1 LDNPSITRDRG
12 TSNYICP
19 ECGSTNIVIDRSVGE
34 HICSRCGYVIGDK
47 LLDRT
52 PEWRAFNVLEKAKR
66 SRVGLPTSLAV
77 SDKGLH
83 TTIGNIYKD
92 TKGTVSKERKWQ
104 LLRLSKWQRRVSG
117 STHQR
122 NLNKAMS
129 ILARLVSQLKI
140 RRNVQEQAALFYR
153 KALRKELIKGR
164 SIENV
169 MSACLYAAC
178 RMTNTQRTLKEISK
192 HISGDKLELART
204 YRLLYKE
211 LDFNIPRPNARNRVP
226 KIASKANIPQNIQQR
241 AVDLLKTAEEEKIT
255 AGKDPNGLA
264 AAALY
269 IACIQEDQK
278 FTQKDIAYAAGVTE
292 VTIRNRYKGIVK
304 ELDIS
309 L

>member
-1 LDNPSITRDRG
+1 MS
-12 TSNYICP
+12 TSPQGQEDTIHACP
-19 ECGSTNIVIDRSVGE
+19 ECGSTHIVIDNKVGE
-34 HICSRCGYVIGDK
+34 RVCSQCGYVLGEVFM
-47 LLDRT
+47 DRT
-52 PEWRAFNVLEKAKR
+52 PEWRAFNTQEQNSR

-83 TTIGNIYKD
+83 TSFGNIYRD
-92 TKGTVSKERKWQ
+92 TKGKVSTERKWQ

-117 STHQR
+117 DSNQR

-129 ILARLVSQLKI
+129 ILARLVSNLNISRQ
-140 RRNVQEQAALFYR
+140 VQEQAAHIYR
-153 KALRKELIKGR
+153 KALQKELVKGR

-169 MSACLYAAC
+169 MSASLYAAC
-178 RMTNTQRTLKEISK
+178 RITETQRSLSEIAGYT
-192 HISGDKLELART
+192 SGDKMEIART
-204 YRLLYKE
+204 YRLIYNE
-211 LDFNIPRPNARNRVP
+211 LDLSVPRPNARNRIP
-226 KIASKANIPQNIQQR
+226 KIASRANIPQSIQLR
-241 AVDLLKTAEEEKIT
+241 ALELLRKAEEERIT

-292 VTIRNRYKGIVK
+292 VTIRNRYKGMIK
-304 ELDIS
+304 GLDII

>member
-1 LDNPSITRDRG
+1 MSTSLNGHEEKDTR
-12 TSNYICP
+12 CP
-19 ECGSTNIVIDRSVGE
+19 ECGSDHLVIDNKIGE
-34 HICSRCGYVIGDK
+34 RVCSRCGYVLGDTF
-47 LLDRT
+47 LDRK
-52 PEWRAFNVLEKAKR
+52 PEWRAFNIQEKAKR

-83 TTIGNIYKD
+83 TTIGNIYRD
-92 TKGTVSKERKWQ
+92 TKGKVSTERKWQ
-104 LLRLSKWQRRVSG
+104 LLRISKWQRRVSG
-117 STHQR
+117 STNQR

-153 KALRKELIKGR
+153 KALQKELVKGR

-169 MSACLYAAC
+169 MAASLYAAC
-178 RMTNTQRTLKEISK
+178 RMTKTQRTLKEVAK
-192 HISGDKLELART
+192 HISGDKMEVART
-204 YRLLYKE
+204 YRLLYNE
-211 LDFNIPRPNARNRVP
+211 LNLSVPRPNARNRIP

-241 AVDLLKTAEEEKIT
+241 ASELLRTAEKEKIT

-292 VTIRNRYKGIVK
+292 VTIRNRYKGIVN
-304 ELDIS
+304 ELNIS